1 MNKCLQYYT
10 VMRTKNKINDS
21 KVEFDEWWEVVDEY
35 FTKNFFLNLA
45 QHRANERILRYKL
58 EVYQKNFPNF
68 IYGSPTSTE
77 VLCQDEETNVRPN
90 GIAQEEEVQIEESQ
104 DHRNGV
110 AQEEVQLDIPTRL
123 YRKGQKEKI
132 IKGISG
138 TRKGGGYSST
148 IKRISNTTP
157 GYRTKN

>member
-1 MNKCLQYYT
+1 LQ
-10 VMRTKNKINDS
+10 
-21 KVEFDEWWEVVDEY
+21 
-35 FTKNFFLNLA
+35 
-45 QHRANERILRYKL
+45 
-58 EVYQKNFPNF
+58 VYQKNFPNF
-68 IYGSPTSTE
+68 IYGNPTSTE
-77 VLCQDEETNVRPN
+77 VLGQDEETNVRPN
-90 GIAQEEEVQIEESQ
+90 GIAQEQEVQIEESQ

-110 AQEEVQLDIPTRL
+110 AQEEVQLDIPQDFIGRV
-123 YRKGQKEKI
+123 KKKKI